1 MECLMQLGS
10 EGAKVSLNA
19 AGPGQSHTREPGKVD
34 FNCSKDHRLAD
45 YLFIFYVKFSAN

>member
-1 MECLMQLGS
+1 MQLGS

-19 AGPGQSHTREPGKVD
+19 AGPGQSDTREPGKVD

-45 YLFIFYVKFSAN
+45 YLFIFDVKFSAN